1 MSRIVSFLAFVVLLP
16 GLIAGGLSAAETK
29 PAKPAA
35 KPAAKPDPIPAEARK
50 VLEEAGLKVTTSAL
64 SLPEEVEF
72 GKSLREMAK
81 QKKAM
86 MAADRE
92 LYAAQRE
99 LDGIK
104 DQIRE
109 LRQQHKNLSLQL
121 VNVTN
126 PIENNKIV
134 GALNVITAEGKQLDE
149 QSETVNDR
157 VKDAR
162 KRAGEVRDEYIQELA
177 NLRTQA
183 EEIPKKWSALA
194 EQDAVKEAV
203 EAINKALGSKFA
215 LQPVSTFVGSLKQ
228 LKTMEEAV
236 RSEAIKLENET
247 NSLWV
252 NVTINDKHKKRMIVD
267 SGASTISLPDKM
279 ARDMGIKADAS
290 GVPVLVSLA
299 DGRKVPGMMIKLDSV
314 KVGKFT
320 VQDVE
325 CCVLGPDASDAPA
338 LLGMSFLGQFK
349 FELDANQA
357 ELRLVKVDSGEPV
370 PKDKAKDKGK
380 PTKKKK

>member
-320 VQDVE
+320 V
-325 CCVLGPDASDAPA
+325 
-338 LLGMSFLGQFK
+338 
-349 FELDANQA
+349 
-357 ELRLVKVDSGEPV
+357 
-370 PKDKAKDKGK
+370 
-380 PTKKKK
+380 